1 VGSAAEAAVDPS
13 AQGHHAHRAL
23 SDAKRHLQ
31 KSALKLAGYLV
42 GAYLVLR
49 LVPSL
54 KLALRSL
61 EHVSWEW
68 AVGAIALELL
78 SETGF
83 VVSWRAIIDPENVLQ
98 RDGRGRR
105 MDDRVAWA
113 QLGGGLLLPGG
124 SLGGMGVGGW
134 ILHRFGMPTKLI
146 AERQFNLSFLN
157 TAVDA
162 LALIIFGLGLATGIF
177 AGEHNL
183 LLTLLPAALAA
194 TGIAAALLIARRAS
208 SYAERLRVKRP
219 KIASSISTLADA
231 VDDTQRVLFHRS
243 GWTTVLGALAYL
255 GFDVLVLWGAF
266 IAIHA
271 HPLPGFAVVVMA
283 YIIGALGGSI
293 PLPASIGTIGGM
305 VGMLIVYGAG
315 HNAAL
320 PAVLLYQAIA
330 LLRADRW
337 RCNRLHGPSPSP
349 WADRLQFEGRVR
361 LGREHGRRGHVA
373 SRSARRRE
381 LAPPAPASGRRAQP
395 HTVRPAPLER
405 MRLAPR
411 LATTTSR

>member
-1 VGSAAEAAVDPS
+1 VIVGSAPEAAVDQ
-13 AQGHHAHRAL
+13 AKQGHHAQRAL

-31 KSALKLAGYLV
+31 RSALKLAGYLV

-49 LVPSL
+49 LVPTL
-54 KLALRSL
+54 EQALRSL
-61 EHVSWEW
+61 QHISWEW
-68 AVGAIALELL
+68 VVGAIALEAL

-83 VVSWRAIIDPENVLQ
+83 VVSWRAIIDPLNVLQ
-98 RDGRGRR
+98 RGGRGRR

-157 TAVDA
+157 TAIDA
-162 LALIIFGLGLATGIF
+162 LGLVVFGFGLATGIF
-177 AGEHNL
+177 AGEDNL

-194 TGIAAALLIARRAS
+194 LGIAAALLIAGRAS
-208 SYAERLRVKRP
+208 TYAERLQSKHP

-231 VDDTQRVLFHRS
+231 VNDTQRVLVHRA
-243 GWTTVLGALAYL
+243 GWTSVLGAVAYF
-255 GFDVLVLWGAF
+255 GFDVLVLWSAF
-266 IAIHA
+266 LAIHA

-305 VGMLIVYGAG
+305 VGMLILYGVG
-315 HNAAL
+315 HNPAL
-320 PAVLLYQAIA
+320 AAVLLYQAIA
-330 LLRADRW
+330 LLVPIAGGTIAYAVLRR
-337 RCNRLHGPSPSP
+337 RLGPIGPSSK
-349 WADRLQFEGRVR
+349 EG
-361 LGREHGRRGHVA
+361 
-373 SRSARRRE
+373 
-381 LAPPAPASGRRAQP
+381 SG
-395 HTVRPAPLER
+395 
-405 MRLAPR
+405 
-411 LATTTSR
+411 